1 MANPKYHPLKIDTRR
16 FFVLAPDP
24 PFIEIFLQSSVIRAP
39 DFPKIVEAAGR
50 YQNDPRLIEM
60 VRKGGDAS
68 AKIPYLMDRSETA
81 ESILDTLRKIARPHV
96 EWIQNQ
102 PAPFR
107 STIHLLLSLNK
118 VPKGCE
124 MYAIPALIEIDRIQ
138 GEIVNTL
145 QDLMQGR
152 QLALEFKETNLAALR
167 LLDQDWPHLRGE
179 KSVRWPT
186 KPLPETTAMQY
197 EPVFD
202 KANRMID
209 LREKCVIVDT
219 PEVDRLQSLTPSV
232 LRRPLPSSIPAP
244 ATGSADWLLREV
256 GKIGRQFTRA
266 LVEIIKTHL
275 ATERIALEARNY
287 ELITRQAHE
296 ALREFIEANP

>member
-1 MANPKYHPLKIDTRR
+1 MVDSKKQPLKIDTRR
-16 FFVLAPDP
+16 YYVLAPDP

-39 DFPKIVEAAGR
+39 DFSKIVEAVGR

-68 AKIPYLMDRSETA
+68 AKIPYLMERNETDA
-81 ESILDTLRKIARPHV
+81 SILDILRGIARPHV

-102 PAPFR
+102 PAAFR
-107 STIHLLLSLNK
+107 ATIHLLLSLNK
-118 VPKGCE
+118 FPKGCE
-124 MYAIPALIEIDRIQ
+124 VYAIPALIEIDRIQ

-152 QLALEFKETNLAALR
+152 QLAIEFKETNLAALR

-179 KSVRWPT
+179 TSLRWPT

-197 EPVFD
+197 EPIFD
-202 KANRMID
+202 KADRMID
-209 LREKCVIVDT
+209 LREKCVIVDP
-219 PEVDRLQSLTPSV
+219 PELDRLQALTPAV
-232 LRRPLPSSIPAP
+232 LRRPLPSHIPAP

-275 ATERIALEARNY
+275 AAERIALEARNY